1 MTRLGDLVG
10 GVIRKF
16 RKSGRSLFG
25 DARNLAHPFGGADAV
40 A

>member
-1 MTRLGDLVG
+1 MTRLGHLVG

-16 RKSGRSLFG
+16 RESGRLPSG
-25 DARNLAHPFGGADAV
+25 HARNLAHPFGAADAI